1 MNVRRIAPLLNHRAK
16 RDTTILNY
24 QFSIFHSYREERQQ
38 MFLNIVKADGQA
50 EQQVIREMKARAAGA
65 RGDIEQIVRGVMAD
79 VQQRGWDA
87 VVEYAE
93 RFDGKAPYIVEP
105 KVLDDAYNACDPKLI
120 AALEKAGVELN
131 NAAVS
136 NIAPRLRM
144 TALYAV
150 AAAEHRLVAGTGN
163 RSEAFMGYCTKW
175 GDAAADFNP
184 IADLSVT
191 EVFEFL
197 DYLDAPETIR
207 HKAPSAGLFEG
218 QTDEK
223 EMGVSYAAIDRYMDG
238 GAVTDAEAIRR
249 MLRRR
254 APEALL
260 HVDGVQGFLKVP
272 FDAKNC
278 DLYSISGHKI
288 HAPKGIGALYLR
300 QGTKFAGG
308 QIGGGQE
315 KNLRSGT
322 TNTPGIMGM
331 EAAVRNYLDNI
342 DEYRCAM
349 RSCKM
354 RLAKNLTEL
363 PDVLL
368 NGPAPE
374 QGAPHILNASFMG
387 VRGEVLLHAL
397 EEKEIYVSTGSACSA
412 HKKGRNRILNA
423 MGVIGDRQEGAIR
436 FSFCPFNTIEEMDV
450 VAEEI
455 SIIIAMLRRFK
466 RR

>member
-1 MNVRRIAPLLNHRAK
+1 MIYLDNSATTRTMGVAAEAAK
-16 RDTTILNY
+16 KYMTEEFFNPAAAY
-24 QFSIFHSYREERQQ
+24 SPAVREERAV
-38 MFLNIVKADGQA
+38 N
-50 EQQVIREMKARAAGA
+50 GA
-65 RGDIEQIVRGVMAD
+65 RRTIGSAINAGPDEIIFTSGGTESNNMAILGSLKAMRGRGRIIVGSTEHPSVYEVYKSLACQYD
-79 VQQRGWDA
+79 
-87 VVEYAE
+87 VVE
-93 RFDGKAPYIVEP
+93 APVDNTGMIDLKRLES
-105 KVLDDAYNACDPKLI
+105 LI
-120 AALEKAGVELN
+120 T
-131 NAAVS
+131 
-136 NIAPRLRM
+136 PD
-144 TALYAV
+144 T
-150 AAAEHRLVAGTGN
+150 RLVSIMQVNNEVGAVN
-163 RSEAFMGYCTKW
+163 
-175 GDAAADFNP
+175 DA
-184 IADLSVT
+184 
-191 EVFEFL
+191 
-197 DYLDAPETIR
+197 ETIR
-207 HKAPSAGLFEG
+207 R
-218 QTDEK
+218 
-223 EMGVSYAAIDRYMDG
+223 I
-238 GAVTDAEAIRR
+238 
-249 MLRRR
+249 LRRR

-300 QGTKFAGG
+300 QGTRFAGG
-308 QIGGGQE
+308 QMGGGQE

-331 EAAVRNYLDNI
+331 EAAVKNYLNNI

-450 VAEEI
+450 VTEEI
-455 SIIIAMLRRFK
+455 STIIAMLRRFK

>member
-1 MNVRRIAPLLNHRAK
+1 MIYLDNSATTRTMDVAAEAAK
-16 RDTTILNY
+16 KYMTEEFFNPAAAY
-24 QFSIFHSYREERQQ
+24 SPAVREERAV
-38 MFLNIVKADGQA
+38 N
-50 EQQVIREMKARAAGA
+50 GA
-65 RGDIEQIVRGVMAD
+65 RKTIGSAINAGPDEIIFTSGGTESNNMAILGSLKAMRGRGRIIVGSTEHPSVYEVYKSLACQYD
-79 VQQRGWDA
+79 
-87 VVEYAE
+87 VVE
-93 RFDGKAPYIVEP
+93 APVDNTGTIDLKRLES
-105 KVLDDAYNACDPKLI
+105 LI
-120 AALEKAGVELN
+120 T
-131 NAAVS
+131 
-136 NIAPRLRM
+136 PD
-144 TALYAV
+144 T
-150 AAAEHRLVAGTGN
+150 RLV
-163 RSEAFMGYCTKW
+163 
-175 GDAAADFNP
+175 
-184 IADLSVT
+184 SVMQVNN
-191 EVFEFL
+191 EV
-197 DYLDAPETIR
+197 
-207 HKAPSAGLFEG
+207 
-218 QTDEK
+218 
-223 EMGVSYAAIDRYMDG
+223 
-238 GAVTDAEAIRR
+238 GAVNDAETIRR

-315 KNLRSGT
+315 RNLRSGT

-331 EAAVRNYLDNI
+331 EAAARNYLDNI

-349 RSCKM
+349 RSCKV

-455 SIIIAMLRRFK
+455 STIIAMLRRFK

>member
-1 MNVRRIAPLLNHRAK
+1 MIYLDNSATTRTMGVAAEAAK
-16 RDTTILNY
+16 KYMTEEFFNPAAAY
-24 QFSIFHSYREERQQ
+24 SPAVREERAV
-38 MFLNIVKADGQA
+38 N
-50 EQQVIREMKARAAGA
+50 GA
-65 RGDIEQIVRGVMAD
+65 RRTIGSAINAGPDEIIFTSGGTESNNMAILGSLKAMRGRGRIIVGSTEHPSVYEVYKSLACQYD
-79 VQQRGWDA
+79 
-87 VVEYAE
+87 VVE
-93 RFDGKAPYIVEP
+93 APVDNTGMIDLKRLEG
-105 KVLDDAYNACDPKLI
+105 LI
-120 AALEKAGVELN
+120 T
-131 NAAVS
+131 
-136 NIAPRLRM
+136 PD
-144 TALYAV
+144 T
-150 AAAEHRLVAGTGN
+150 RLVSVMQVNNEVGAVN
-163 RSEAFMGYCTKW
+163 
-175 GDAAADFNP
+175 DA
-184 IADLSVT
+184 
-191 EVFEFL
+191 
-197 DYLDAPETIR
+197 ETIR
-207 HKAPSAGLFEG
+207 R
-218 QTDEK
+218 
-223 EMGVSYAAIDRYMDG
+223 I
-238 GAVTDAEAIRR
+238 
-249 MLRRR
+249 LRRR

-331 EAAVRNYLDNI
+331 ETAVRNYLDNI

-349 RSCKM
+349 RFCKM

-455 SIIIAMLRRFK
+455 STIIAMLRRFK

>member
-1 MNVRRIAPLLNHRAK
+1 MIYLDNSATTRTMGVAAEAAK
-16 RDTTILNY
+16 KYMTEEFFNPAAAY
-24 QFSIFHSYREERQQ
+24 SPAVREERAV
-38 MFLNIVKADGQA
+38 N
-50 EQQVIREMKARAAGA
+50 GA
-65 RGDIEQIVRGVMAD
+65 RRTIGSAINAGPDEIIFTSGGTESNNMAILGSLKAMRGRGRIIVGSTEHPSVYEVYKSLACQYD
-79 VQQRGWDA
+79 V
-87 VVEYAE
+87 AE
-93 RFDGKAPYIVEP
+93 APVDNTGMIDLKRLES
-105 KVLDDAYNACDPKLI
+105 LI
-120 AALEKAGVELN
+120 T
-131 NAAVS
+131 
-136 NIAPRLRM
+136 PD
-144 TALYAV
+144 T
-150 AAAEHRLVAGTGN
+150 RLVSVMQVNNEVGAVN
-163 RSEAFMGYCTKW
+163 
-175 GDAAADFNP
+175 DA
-184 IADLSVT
+184 
-191 EVFEFL
+191 
-197 DYLDAPETIR
+197 ETIR
-207 HKAPSAGLFEG
+207 R
-218 QTDEK
+218 
-223 EMGVSYAAIDRYMDG
+223 I
-238 GAVTDAEAIRR
+238 
-249 MLRRR
+249 LRRR

-288 HAPKGIGALYLR
+288 HAPKGIGVLYLR
-300 QGTKFAGG
+300 QGTRFAGG

-315 KNLRSGT
+315 RNLRSGT

-331 EAAVRNYLDNI
+331 EAAVGNYLDNI

-349 RSCKM
+349 RSCKL

-455 SIIIAMLRRFK
+455 STIIAMLRRFK

>member
-1 MNVRRIAPLLNHRAK
+1 MIYLDNSATTRTMGVAAEAAK
-16 RDTTILNY
+16 KYMTEEFFNPAAAY
-24 QFSIFHSYREERQQ
+24 SPAVREERAV
-38 MFLNIVKADGQA
+38 N
-50 EQQVIREMKARAAGA
+50 GA
-65 RGDIEQIVRGVMAD
+65 RRTIGSAINAGPDEIIFTSGGTESNNMAILGSLKAMRGRGRIIVGSTEHPSVYEVYKSLACQYD
-79 VQQRGWDA
+79 
-87 VVEYAE
+87 VVE
-93 RFDGKAPYIVEP
+93 APVDNTGMIDLKRLES
-105 KVLDDAYNACDPKLI
+105 LI
-120 AALEKAGVELN
+120 T
-131 NAAVS
+131 
-136 NIAPRLRM
+136 PD
-144 TALYAV
+144 T
-150 AAAEHRLVAGTGN
+150 RLVSVMQVNNEVGAVN
-163 RSEAFMGYCTKW
+163 
-175 GDAAADFNP
+175 DA
-184 IADLSVT
+184 
-191 EVFEFL
+191 
-197 DYLDAPETIR
+197 ETIR
-207 HKAPSAGLFEG
+207 R
-218 QTDEK
+218 
-223 EMGVSYAAIDRYMDG
+223 I
-238 GAVTDAEAIRR
+238 
-249 MLRRR
+249 LRRR

-300 QGTKFAGG
+300 QGTRFAGG

-315 KNLRSGT
+315 RNLRSGT

-331 EAAVRNYLDNI
+331 EAAVRNYLYNI

-349 RSCKM
+349 RDCKL

-374 QGAPHILNASFMG
+374 QGAPHILNTSFMG

-455 SIIIAMLRRFK
+455 STIIAMLRRFK

>member
-1 MNVRRIAPLLNHRAK
+1 
-16 RDTTILNY
+16 
-24 QFSIFHSYREERQQ
+24 
-38 MFLNIVKADGQA
+38 
-50 EQQVIREMKARAAGA
+50 
-65 RGDIEQIVRGVMAD
+65 
-79 VQQRGWDA
+79 
-87 VVEYAE
+87 
-93 RFDGKAPYIVEP
+93 
-105 KVLDDAYNACDPKLI
+105 
-120 AALEKAGVELN
+120 
-131 NAAVS
+131 
-136 NIAPRLRM
+136 
-144 TALYAV
+144 
-150 AAAEHRLVAGTGN
+150 
-163 RSEAFMGYCTKW
+163 
-175 GDAAADFNP
+175 
-184 IADLSVT
+184 
-191 EVFEFL
+191 
-197 DYLDAPETIR
+197 
-207 HKAPSAGLFEG
+207 
-218 QTDEK
+218 
-223 EMGVSYAAIDRYMDG
+223 
-238 GAVTDAEAIRR
+238 

-260 HVDGVQGFLKVP
+260 HIDGVQGFLKVP

-288 HAPKGIGALYLR
+288 HAPKGAGVLYLK
-300 QGTKFAGG
+300 QGTRFAGG

-342 DEYRCAM
+342 GEYRCAM
-349 RSCKM
+349 RACKV
-354 RLAKNLTEL
+354 RLAKNLAEL

-423 MGVIGDRQEGAIR
+423 MGVTGERQEGAIR

-450 VAEEI
+450 AAEEI
-455 SIIIAMLRRFK
+455 SAIIAMLRRFK

>member
-1 MNVRRIAPLLNHRAK
+1 MIYLDNSATTRTMGVAAEAAK
-16 RDTTILNY
+16 KYMTEEFFNPAAAY
-24 QFSIFHSYREERQQ
+24 SPAVREERAV
-38 MFLNIVKADGQA
+38 N
-50 EQQVIREMKARAAGA
+50 GA
-65 RGDIEQIVRGVMAD
+65 RKTIGSAINAGPDEIIFTSGGTESNNMAILGSLKAMRGRGRIIVGSTEHPSVYEVYKSLACQYD
-79 VQQRGWDA
+79 
-87 VVEYAE
+87 VVE
-93 RFDGKAPYIVEP
+93 APVDNTGTIDLKRLES
-105 KVLDDAYNACDPKLI
+105 LI
-120 AALEKAGVELN
+120 T
-131 NAAVS
+131 
-136 NIAPRLRM
+136 PD
-144 TALYAV
+144 T
-150 AAAEHRLVAGTGN
+150 RLVSIMQVN
-163 RSEAFMGYCTKW
+163 
-175 GDAAADFNP
+175 N
-184 IADLSVT
+184 
-191 EVFEFL
+191 EV
-197 DYLDAPETIR
+197 
-207 HKAPSAGLFEG
+207 
-218 QTDEK
+218 
-223 EMGVSYAAIDRYMDG
+223 
-238 GAVTDAEAIRR
+238 GAVNDAETIRR

-308 QIGGGQE
+308 QMGGGQE
-315 KNLRSGT
+315 RNLRSGT

-354 RLAKNLTEL
+354 RLTKNLTEL

-455 SIIIAMLRRFK
+455 STIIAMLRRFK

>member
-1 MNVRRIAPLLNHRAK
+1 MIYLDNSA
-16 RDTTILNY
+16 TT
-24 QFSIFHSYREERQQ
+24 RPCPEAVEA
-38 MFLNIVKADGQA
+38 MTKALTENWGNPSALYDFG
-50 EQQVIREMKARAAGA
+50 IRAARELRTA
-65 RGDIEQIVRGVMAD
+65 R
-79 VQQRGWDA
+79 
-87 VVEYAE
+87 
-93 RFDGKAPYIVEP
+93 P
-105 KVLDDAYNACDPKLI
+105 
-120 AALEKAGVELN
+120 
-131 NAAVS
+131 
-136 NIAPRLRM
+136 
-144 TALYAV
+144 AV
-150 AAAEHRLVAGTGN
+150 AAAMGAEPDRVFFTSGGTESNNMAILGSLQAMRGRGWIIVGSTEHPSVYEVYKSLACQYDVAEAPVDNTGMIDLKRLESLITPDTRLVSIMQVN
-163 RSEAFMGYCTKW
+163 
-175 GDAAADFNP
+175 N
-184 IADLSVT
+184 
-191 EVFEFL
+191 EV
-197 DYLDAPETIR
+197 
-207 HKAPSAGLFEG
+207 
-218 QTDEK
+218 
-223 EMGVSYAAIDRYMDG
+223 
-238 GAVTDAEAIRR
+238 GAVNDAEAIRR

-349 RSCKM
+349 RSCKL

-455 SIIIAMLRRFK
+455 STIIAMLRRFK

>member
-1 MNVRRIAPLLNHRAK
+1 MIYLDNSATTRTMDVAAEAAK
-16 RDTTILNY
+16 KYMTEEFFNTAAAY
-24 QFSIFHSYREERQQ
+24 SPAVREERAV
-38 MFLNIVKADGQA
+38 N
-50 EQQVIREMKARAAGA
+50 GA
-65 RGDIEQIVRGVMAD
+65 RKTIGSAINAGPDEIIFTSGGTESNNMAILGSLKAMRGRGRIIVGSTEHPSVYEVYKSLACQYD
-79 VQQRGWDA
+79 V
-87 VVEYAE
+87 AE
-93 RFDGKAPYIVEP
+93 APVDNTGMIDLKRLES
-105 KVLDDAYNACDPKLI
+105 LI
-120 AALEKAGVELN
+120 T
-131 NAAVS
+131 
-136 NIAPRLRM
+136 PD
-144 TALYAV
+144 T
-150 AAAEHRLVAGTGN
+150 RLVSIMQVN
-163 RSEAFMGYCTKW
+163 
-175 GDAAADFNP
+175 N
-184 IADLSVT
+184 
-191 EVFEFL
+191 EV
-197 DYLDAPETIR
+197 
-207 HKAPSAGLFEG
+207 
-218 QTDEK
+218 
-223 EMGVSYAAIDRYMDG
+223 
-238 GAVTDAEAIRR
+238 GAVNDAETIRR

-300 QGTKFAGG
+300 QGTRFAGG

-349 RSCKM
+349 RSCKL

-397 EEKEIYVSTGSACSA
+397 EEKAIYVSTGSACSA

-455 SIIIAMLRRFK
+455 STIIAMLRRFK

>member
-1 MNVRRIAPLLNHRAK
+1 MIYLDNSATTRTMGVAAEAAK
-16 RDTTILNY
+16 KYMTEEFFNPAAAY
-24 QFSIFHSYREERQQ
+24 SPAVREERAV
-38 MFLNIVKADGQA
+38 N
-50 EQQVIREMKARAAGA
+50 GA
-65 RGDIEQIVRGVMAD
+65 RKTIGSAINAGPDEIIFTSGGTESNNMAILGSLKAMRGRGRIIVGSTEHPSVYEVYKSLACQYD
-79 VQQRGWDA
+79 
-87 VVEYAE
+87 VVE
-93 RFDGKAPYIVEP
+93 APVDNTGMIDLKRLEG
-105 KVLDDAYNACDPKLI
+105 LI
-120 AALEKAGVELN
+120 T
-131 NAAVS
+131 
-136 NIAPRLRM
+136 PD
-144 TALYAV
+144 T
-150 AAAEHRLVAGTGN
+150 RLV
-163 RSEAFMGYCTKW
+163 
-175 GDAAADFNP
+175 
-184 IADLSVT
+184 SVMQVNN
-191 EVFEFL
+191 EV
-197 DYLDAPETIR
+197 
-207 HKAPSAGLFEG
+207 
-218 QTDEK
+218 
-223 EMGVSYAAIDRYMDG
+223 
-238 GAVTDAEAIRR
+238 GAVNDAEAIRR

-260 HVDGVQGFLKVP
+260 HVDGVQGFLKGP

-455 SIIIAMLRRFK
+455 STIIAMLRRFK

>member
-1 MNVRRIAPLLNHRAK
+1 MGVAAEAAK
-16 RDTTILNY
+16 KYMTEEFFNPAAAY
-24 QFSIFHSYREERQQ
+24 SPAVREERAV
-38 MFLNIVKADGQA
+38 N
-50 EQQVIREMKARAAGA
+50 GA
-65 RGDIEQIVRGVMAD
+65 RKTIGSAINAGPDEIIFTSGGTESNNMAILGSLKAMRGRGRIIVGSTEHPSVYEVYKSLACQYD
-79 VQQRGWDA
+79 
-87 VVEYAE
+87 VVE
-93 RFDGKAPYIVEP
+93 APVDNTGMIDLKRLES
-105 KVLDDAYNACDPKLI
+105 LI
-120 AALEKAGVELN
+120 T
-131 NAAVS
+131 
-136 NIAPRLRM
+136 PD
-144 TALYAV
+144 T
-150 AAAEHRLVAGTGN
+150 RLVSIMQVN
-163 RSEAFMGYCTKW
+163 
-175 GDAAADFNP
+175 N
-184 IADLSVT
+184 
-191 EVFEFL
+191 EV
-197 DYLDAPETIR
+197 
-207 HKAPSAGLFEG
+207 
-218 QTDEK
+218 
-223 EMGVSYAAIDRYMDG
+223 
-238 GAVTDAEAIRR
+238 GAVNDAEAIRR

-272 FDAKNC
+272 FDAKSC

-455 SIIIAMLRRFK
+455 STIIAMLRRFK

>member
-1 MNVRRIAPLLNHRAK
+1 MIYLDNSATTRTMDVAAEAAK
-16 RDTTILNY
+16 KYMTEEFFNPAAAY
-24 QFSIFHSYREERQQ
+24 SPAVREERAV
-38 MFLNIVKADGQA
+38 N
-50 EQQVIREMKARAAGA
+50 GA
-65 RGDIEQIVRGVMAD
+65 RRTIGSAINAGPDEIIFTSGGTESNNMAILGSLKAMRGRGRIIVGSTEHPSVYEVYNSLACQYD
-79 VQQRGWDA
+79 V
-87 VVEYAE
+87 AE
-93 RFDGKAPYIVEP
+93 APVDNTGTIDLKRLES
-105 KVLDDAYNACDPKLI
+105 LI
-120 AALEKAGVELN
+120 T
-131 NAAVS
+131 
-136 NIAPRLRM
+136 PD
-144 TALYAV
+144 T
-150 AAAEHRLVAGTGN
+150 RLV
-163 RSEAFMGYCTKW
+163 
-175 GDAAADFNP
+175 
-184 IADLSVT
+184 SVMQVNN
-191 EVFEFL
+191 EV
-197 DYLDAPETIR
+197 
-207 HKAPSAGLFEG
+207 
-218 QTDEK
+218 
-223 EMGVSYAAIDRYMDG
+223 
-238 GAVTDAEAIRR
+238 GAVNDAEAIRR

-331 EAAVRNYLDNI
+331 EAAVKNYLNNI

-455 SIIIAMLRRFK
+455 STIIAMLRRFK

>member
-1 MNVRRIAPLLNHRAK
+1 MIYLDNSATTRTMGVAAEAAK
-16 RDTTILNY
+16 KYMTEEFFNPAAAY
-24 QFSIFHSYREERQQ
+24 SPAVREERAV
-38 MFLNIVKADGQA
+38 N
-50 EQQVIREMKARAAGA
+50 GA
-65 RGDIEQIVRGVMAD
+65 RRTIGSAINAGPDEIIFTSGGTESNNMAILGSLKAMRGRGRIIVGSTEHPSVYEVYKSLACQYD
-79 VQQRGWDA
+79 
-87 VVEYAE
+87 VVE
-93 RFDGKAPYIVEP
+93 APVDNTGMIDLKRLES
-105 KVLDDAYNACDPKLI
+105 LI
-120 AALEKAGVELN
+120 T
-131 NAAVS
+131 
-136 NIAPRLRM
+136 PD
-144 TALYAV
+144 T
-150 AAAEHRLVAGTGN
+150 RLVSVMQVNNEVGAVN
-163 RSEAFMGYCTKW
+163 
-175 GDAAADFNP
+175 DA
-184 IADLSVT
+184 
-191 EVFEFL
+191 
-197 DYLDAPETIR
+197 ETIR
-207 HKAPSAGLFEG
+207 R
-218 QTDEK
+218 
-223 EMGVSYAAIDRYMDG
+223 I
-238 GAVTDAEAIRR
+238 
-249 MLRRR
+249 LRRR

-300 QGTKFAGG
+300 QGTRFAGG

-315 KNLRSGT
+315 RNLRSGT

-331 EAAVRNYLDNI
+331 EAAVRNYLNNI

-349 RSCKM
+349 RDCKL

-374 QGAPHILNASFMG
+374 QGAPHILNTSFMG

-450 VAEEI
+450 VTEEI
-455 SIIIAMLRRFK
+455 STIIAMLRRFK

>member
-1 MNVRRIAPLLNHRAK
+1 MIYLDNSATTRTMGVAAEAAK
-16 RDTTILNY
+16 KYMTEEFFNPAAAY
-24 QFSIFHSYREERQQ
+24 SPAVREERAV
-38 MFLNIVKADGQA
+38 N
-50 EQQVIREMKARAAGA
+50 GA
-65 RGDIEQIVRGVMAD
+65 RRTIGSAINAGPDEIIFTSGGTESNNMAILGSLKAMRGRGRIIVGSTEHPSVYEVYKSLACQYD
-79 VQQRGWDA
+79 
-87 VVEYAE
+87 VVE
-93 RFDGKAPYIVEP
+93 APVDNTGMIDLKRLES
-105 KVLDDAYNACDPKLI
+105 LI
-120 AALEKAGVELN
+120 T
-131 NAAVS
+131 
-136 NIAPRLRM
+136 PD
-144 TALYAV
+144 T
-150 AAAEHRLVAGTGN
+150 RLVSIMQVNNEVGAVN
-163 RSEAFMGYCTKW
+163 
-175 GDAAADFNP
+175 DA
-184 IADLSVT
+184 
-191 EVFEFL
+191 
-197 DYLDAPETIR
+197 ETIR
-207 HKAPSAGLFEG
+207 R
-218 QTDEK
+218 
-223 EMGVSYAAIDRYMDG
+223 I
-238 GAVTDAEAIRR
+238 
-249 MLRRR
+249 LRRR

-288 HAPKGIGALYLR
+288 HAPKGIGVLYLR

-315 KNLRSGT
+315 RNLRSGT

-331 EAAVRNYLDNI
+331 EAAARNYLDNI

-349 RSCKM
+349 RSCKL

-455 SIIIAMLRRFK
+455 STIIAMLRRFK

>member
-1 MNVRRIAPLLNHRAK
+1 MIYLDNSATTRTMGVAAEAAK
-16 RDTTILNY
+16 KYMTEEFFNPAAAY
-24 QFSIFHSYREERQQ
+24 SPAVREERAV
-38 MFLNIVKADGQA
+38 N
-50 EQQVIREMKARAAGA
+50 GA
-65 RGDIEQIVRGVMAD
+65 RRTIGSAINAGPDEIIFTSGGTESNNMAILGSLKAMRGRGRIIVGSTEHPSVYEVYKSLACQYD
-79 VQQRGWDA
+79 
-87 VVEYAE
+87 VVE
-93 RFDGKAPYIVEP
+93 APVDNTGMIDLKRLEG
-105 KVLDDAYNACDPKLI
+105 LI
-120 AALEKAGVELN
+120 T
-131 NAAVS
+131 
-136 NIAPRLRM
+136 PD
-144 TALYAV
+144 T
-150 AAAEHRLVAGTGN
+150 RLV
-163 RSEAFMGYCTKW
+163 
-175 GDAAADFNP
+175 
-184 IADLSVT
+184 SVMQVNN
-191 EVFEFL
+191 EV
-197 DYLDAPETIR
+197 
-207 HKAPSAGLFEG
+207 
-218 QTDEK
+218 
-223 EMGVSYAAIDRYMDG
+223 
-238 GAVTDAEAIRR
+238 GAVNDAEAIRR

-331 EAAVRNYLDNI
+331 EAAAKNYLNNI

-349 RSCKM
+349 RDCKL

-423 MGVIGDRQEGAIR
+423 MGVLGDRQEGAIR

-455 SIIIAMLRRFK
+455 STIIAMLRRFK